1 MRKGTR
7 VIALALCAPACAA
20 VVAIAAE
27 NFPARPIRM
36 IVPSGAGGVTD
47 VLGRVVAH
55 RLGGSLG
62 QQVVID
68 NRPGASGIVG
78 SQIVANAA
86 PDGYTLLMVFPSHVV
101 NPALFPAIPYD
112 TVKAFAPITIV
123 STVSLLLTVNADLPV
138 KSTQE
143 LIAYAKAKPG
153 QLNYGSVGSGS
164 LGHLG
169 SELFRSMSGTRITH
183 IAYKGSPQIL
193 SALIGGEIGMY
204 MVASIGGVLPQVKS
218 GRVRALG
225 VSTQQPLPLLPNVP
239 PIADVLP
246 GYEARGWNGIFA
258 PAGTPRNIIE
268 RLHQEI
274 VKVVRSPEFAQNL
287 AAEGAVAVGNT
298 PAEFDAVVRAD
309 MKKWAAVIKEAGIK
323 GE

>member
-1 MRKGTR
+1 
-7 VIALALCAPACAA
+7 
-20 VVAIAAE
+20 
-27 NFPARPIRM
+27 M
-36 IVPSGAGGVTD
+36 IVPTGAGGVTD

-55 RLGGSLG
+55 KLGENLG

-78 SQIVANAA
+78 SQIVANAP
-86 PDGYTLLMVFPSHVV
+86 PDGYTLLMVFPTHVV
-101 NPALFPAIPYD
+101 NPYLFAKMPYD

-123 STVSLLLTVNADLPV
+123 STVSLLLTVHPDVPA

-143 LIAYAKAKPG
+143 LITYAKANPG
-153 QLNYGSVGSGS
+153 KLNYGTVGSGS

-169 SELFRSMSGTRITH
+169 SELLRSMSGARMTQ

-193 SALIGGEIGMY
+193 SALIGGEINMY
-204 MVASIGGVLPQVKS
+204 MVASISGVMPQLKS

-225 VSTQQPLPLLPNVP
+225 VSTRQSLPVLPNVP
-239 PIADVLP
+239 PIADALP
-246 GYEARGWNGIFA
+246 GYEARGWNGILA
-258 PAGTPRNIIE
+258 PAGTPKHIID
-268 RLHQEI
+268 RLHKEI
-274 VKVVRSPEFAQNL
+274 AGIVRSPEFAQNL
-287 AAEGAVAVGNT
+287 ANEGATAVGNT
-298 PAEFDAVVRAD
+298 PQEFDAVIRAD

>member
-1 MRKGTR
+1 LRLSIKASAI
-7 VIALALCAPACAA
+7 VSIALAAA
-20 VVAIAAE
+20 HVSAADS
-27 NFPARPIRM
+27 FPSRPIRM

-47 VLGRVVAH
+47 VLGRIVAH
-55 RLGGSLG
+55 KLGESLG

-78 SQIVANAA
+78 SQIVATAA

-112 TVKAFAPITIV
+112 TARAFAPITIV
-123 STVSLLLTVNADLPV
+123 STVSLLLTVNIDLPV

-143 LIAYAKAKPG
+143 LIAYAKAKSG

-164 LGHLG
+164 LGRLG
-169 SELFRSMSGTRITH
+169 SELFRSMSGTRMTQ

-193 SALIGGEIGMY
+193 SALIGGEINIY
-204 MVASIGGVLPQVKS
+204 MVASISGVMPQIKS

-225 VSTQQPLPLLPNVP
+225 VSTLQPLPILPNVP
-239 PIADVLP
+239 PIADALP
-246 GYEARGWNGIFA
+246 GYEARGWNGILA
-258 PAGTPRNIIE
+258 PAGTPKPILE
-268 RLHQEI
+268 KLHREI
-274 VKVVRSPEFAQNL
+274 VKIVRSPEFSQNL
-287 AAEGAVAVGNT
+287 FVEGATAVGNT
-298 PAEFDAVVRAD
+298 PEEFAAVIRAD

>member
-1 MRKGTR
+1 MSLARSAVAT
-7 VIALALCAPACAA
+7 VALMLAVLHAYAA
-20 VVAIAAE
+20 DK
-27 NFPARPIRM
+27 FPSRPIRM

-55 RLGGSLG
+55 KLGESLG

-86 PDGYTLLMVFPSHVV
+86 PDGHTLLMVFPSHVV
-101 NPALFPAIPYD
+101 NPSLFTSIPDD

-123 STVSLLLTVNADLPV
+123 STVSLLLTVNPELPV
-138 KSTQE
+138 KSTPE
-143 LIAYAKAKPG
+143 LIAYAKANPG
-153 QLNYGSVGSGS
+153 RLNYGTVGSGS

-169 SELFRSMSGTRITH
+169 AELFRSMSGTKMTQ

-193 SALIGGEIGMY
+193 SALIGGEIKMY
-204 MVASIGGVLPQVKS
+204 MVASISGVMPQLKS

-225 VSTQQPLPLLPNVP
+225 VSTKQSLPVLPNVP
-239 PIADVLP
+239 PIADALP
-246 GYEARGWNGIFA
+246 GYEARGWNGILA
-258 PAGTPRNIIE
+258 PAGTSKHLIE
-268 RLHQEI
+268 RLHREI
-274 VKVVRSPEFAQNL
+274 VKIVRSPEFAQNL
-287 AAEGAVAVGNT
+287 INEGATAVGNT
-298 PAEFDAVVRAD
+298 PAEFDAVIRAD
-309 MKKWAAVIKEAGIK
+309 LKKWAAVVREAGIK

>member
-1 MRKGTR
+1 MSGSVKAF
-7 VIALALCAPACAA
+7 ALSAAVFAAAPAHAA
-20 VVAIAAE
+20 DT
-27 NFPARPIRM
+27 FPSRPIRM

-47 VLGRVVAH
+47 VLGRIVAH
-55 RLGGSLG
+55 KLGESLG

-78 SQIVANAA
+78 SQIVATAV
-86 PDGYTLLMVFPSHVV
+86 PDGHTLLMVFPSHVV
-101 NPALFPAIPYD
+101 NPALFPSIPYD
-112 TVKAFAPITIV
+112 TIKAFAPITIV
-123 STVSLLLTVNADLPV
+123 STVSLLLAVNVDLPV

-164 LGHLG
+164 LGRLG
-169 SELFRSMSGTRITH
+169 SELFRSMSGTRMTQ

-193 SALIGGEIGMY
+193 SALIGGEINIY
-204 MVASIGGVLPQVKS
+204 MVASISGVMPQIKS

-225 VSTQQPLPLLPNVP
+225 VSTLQPLPILPNVP

-246 GYEARGWNGIFA
+246 GYEARGWNGILA
-258 PAGTPRNIIE
+258 PAGTPKAIIE
-268 RLHQEI
+268 KLHTEI
-274 VKVVRSPEFAQNL
+274 VKIVRSAEFGQNL
-287 AAEGAVAVGNT
+287 FAEGAIAVGNT
-298 PAEFDAVVRAD
+298 PEEFAGVIRAD

>member
-1 MRKGTR
+1 LSGPVKAAALSAA
-7 VIALALCAPACAA
+7 VIAISHAFAA
-20 VVAIAAE
+20 DT
-27 NFPARPIRM
+27 FPSRPIRM

-55 RLGGSLG
+55 KLGESLG

-78 SQIVANAA
+78 SQIVASAA
-86 PDGYTLLMVFPSHVV
+86 PDGYTLLMVFPTHVV
-101 NPALFPAIPYD
+101 NPFLFKSVPYD
-112 TVKAFAPITIV
+112 TEKAFAPITIV
-123 STVSLLLTVNADLPV
+123 STVSLLLTVNPELPA

-143 LIAYAKAKPG
+143 LIAYAKANPG
-153 QLNYGSVGSGS
+153 KLNYGTVGSGS

-169 SELFRSMSGTRITH
+169 AELFRSMSGTRMTQ

-193 SALIGGEIGMY
+193 AALIGGEINMY
-204 MVASIGGVLPQVKS
+204 MVASISGVMPQLKS

-225 VSTQQPLPLLPNVP
+225 VSTKQALPVLPNVP
-239 PIADVLP
+239 PIADALP
-246 GYEARGWNGIFA
+246 GYEARGWNGILA
-258 PAGTPRNIIE
+258 PAGTPKLVIE
-268 RLHQEI
+268 KLHKEI
-274 VKVVRSPEFAQNL
+274 VKIVRSPEFGQNL
-287 AAEGAVAVGNT
+287 FAEGATAVGNT
-298 PAEFDAVVRAD
+298 PDEFAAVIRAD

>member
-1 MRKGTR
+1 MPQ
-7 VIALALCAPACAA
+7 AHAA
-20 VVAIAAE
+20 DSY
-27 NFPARPIRM
+27 PSRPIGM

-55 RLGGSLG
+55 KLGESLG

-78 SQIVANAA
+78 SQIVATAA

-101 NPALFPAIPYD
+101 NPFLFAAMPYD
-112 TVKAFAPITIV
+112 TEKAFAPITIV
-123 STVSLLLTVNADLPV
+123 STVSLLLTVNPELPV

-143 LIAYAKAKPG
+143 LIAYAKVNPEK
-153 QLNYGSVGSGS
+153 LNYGTVGSGS

-169 SELFRSMSGTRITH
+169 SELLRSMSGTRMTH

-193 SALIGGEIGMY
+193 TALIGGEINMY
-204 MVASIGGVLPQVKS
+204 MVGSISGVVPQIKS

-225 VSTQQPLPLLPNVP
+225 VSARQPLPLLPNVP
-239 PIADVLP
+239 PIADALP

-258 PAGTPRNIIE
+258 PAATPKPIID
-268 RLHQEI
+268 RLHKEI
-274 VKVVRSPEFAQNL
+274 VKVVRSPAFAQNL
-287 AAEGAVAVGNT
+287 INEGAIAVGNT
-298 PAEFDAVVRAD
+298 PAEFAAVIRAD
-309 MKKWAAVIKEAGIK
+309 MKKWAALIKEAGIK
-323 GE
+323 GD

>member
-1 MRKGTR
+1 LRA
-7 VIALALCAPACAA
+7 VAVCALALAA
-20 VVAIAAE
+20 SHARTAE
-27 NFPARPIRM
+27 IYPSRPVRM

-47 VLGRVVAH
+47 VLGRIVAH
-55 RLGGSLG
+55 KLGESLG

-101 NPALFPAIPYD
+101 NPYLFATMPYD

-123 STVSLLLTVNADLPV
+123 STVSLLLTVHPDLPV

-143 LIAYAKAKPG
+143 LIAWAKAKPG
-153 QLNYGSVGSGS
+153 QLNYGTVGAGS

-169 SELFRSMSGTRITH
+169 SELLRSMSGTRITH

-193 SALIGGEIGMY
+193 SALIGGEINMY
-204 MVASIGGVLPQVKS
+204 MVASISGVLPQIKA

-225 VSTQQPLPLLPNVP
+225 VSSRQALPILPNVP
-239 PIADVLP
+239 PIADALP

-258 PAGTPRNIIE
+258 PAGTPKAIIDK
-268 RLHQEI
+268 LHQEI
-274 VKVVRSPEFAQNL
+274 VKIVRSPDFAQNL
-287 AAEGAVAVGNT
+287 AAEGATAVGNT
-298 PAEFDAVVRAD
+298 PEEFAAVIRAD
-309 MKKWAAVIKEAGIK
+309 MKKWAAVISEAGIR

>member
-1 MRKGTR
+1 MNAVLGFTAAC
-7 VIALALCAPACAA
+7 VLALAALPAHAA
-20 VVAIAAE
+20 DSY
-27 NFPARPIRM
+27 PSRPIRM
-36 IVPSGAGGVTD
+36 IVPSGAGGITD
-47 VLGRVVAH
+47 VLGRIIAH
-55 RLGGSLG
+55 KLGESLG

-101 NPALFPAIPYD
+101 NAALFPAIPFD
-112 TVKAFAPITIV
+112 TVKAFAPITLV
-123 STVSLLLTVNADLPV
+123 SAVSLLLIVNADLPV

-169 SELFRSMSGTRITH
+169 AELFRSMSGTRITH
-183 IAYKGSPQIL
+183 VAYKGSPQVL
-193 SALIGGEIGMY
+193 SALIGGEINMY
-204 MVASIGGVLPQVKS
+204 MVASISGVLPQLKS

-225 VSTQQPLPLLPNVP
+225 VSTKQALPILPNVP
-239 PIADVLP
+239 PIADALP
-246 GYEARGWNGIFA
+246 GYEARGWNGILA
-258 PAGTPRNIIE
+258 PAGTPKPIIE
-268 RLHQEI
+268 KLHKEI
-274 VKVVRSPEFAQNL
+274 VKIVRSPEFAQNL
-287 AAEGAVAVGNT
+287 TNEGAFAVGNS
-298 PAEFDAVVRAD
+298 PEEFAAVIRAD
-309 MKKWAAVIKEAGIK
+309 MKKWAAVIREAGIK

>member
-1 MRKGTR
+1 MRCLR
-7 VIALALCAPACAA
+7 WLPAMLALCAPACA
-20 VVAIAAE
+20 VIAAE
-27 NFPARPIRM
+27 NFPARPIRL

-55 RLGGSLG
+55 KLGASLG

-112 TVKAFAPITIV
+112 TVTAFAPITIV
-123 STVSLLLTVNADLPV
+123 STVSLLLTVNADLPA

-143 LIAYAKAKPG
+143 LIAYAKANPG
-153 QLNYGSVGSGS
+153 KLNYGTVGSGS

-193 SALIGGEIGMY
+193 SALIGGEINMY
-204 MVASIGGVLPQVKS
+204 MVASISGVVPQIKS

-225 VSTQQPLPLLPNVP
+225 VSAKQSLPVLPNVP
-239 PIADVLP
+239 PLADALP
-246 GYEARGWNGIFA
+246 GFEARGWNGILA
-258 PAGTPRNIIE
+258 PAATPKNIID
-268 RLHQEI
+268 RLHQQI
-274 VKVVRSPEFAQNL
+274 VTIVRSPEFGQHL
-287 AAEGAVAVGNT
+287 AAEGAIAVGNT
-298 PAEFDAVVRAD
+298 PAEFAAVIRAD
-309 MKKWAAVIKEAGIK
+309 LKKWAAVVREAGIK
-323 GE
+323 SD